1 MVIGA
6 TTLRERH
13 CPHAVMRGGRR
24 LALIG
29 AFGISVCSAP
39 AAAQVSASDA
49 ATIAELRRQLD
60 EMRHRLEQLEARAA
74 TAARP
79 VASPAPARSASARAA
94 ASAPAATT
102 AQAEARAAA
111 AEARAAAAEARAAQQ
126 ALAATPA
133 AASALTAS
141 VPGLDPP
148 DPMGRD
154 FATEE
159 ALRSDLP
166 GVAFRVPGT
175 ETQVRLYGFAKLT
188 GYYDLGPRNQ
198 TDAPP
203 PQTIPLS
210 DSPADQQGGDFAMT
224 ARFSRF
230 GIDTRSLTGWG
241 TLETRLEGDFGGGAA
256 GSSNAVFRLRQAWGE
271 LGDERFRV
279 LAGQANSLWN
289 EGVFETLI
297 DATNLN
303 QSFVRQAQ
311 IRLTA
316 RLAEGLTG
324 MVSLEA
330 PETTYTSAA
339 GVFTPTTN
347 LQGGASPA
355 FSSVPDLLARLAWRQ
370 DGVEVGLRGLLRQIE
385 IRTAGTAATPTVS
398 DTTPA
403 WGFAGMVRLPM
414 RLASEAF
421 GQDDLAIMAFY
432 GQGIGRYFA
441 GQTSGQ
447 DALTNLGLPGVDSPS
462 LDAIE
467 SYGATVAYRR
477 FWTTQVRSNFAY
489 SYARNDYPSYALGFA
504 PGSASATS
512 LNRDYQ
518 QVFANLIWSPF
529 AEVRNGTFGSGWLD
543 LGVEYLFTRR
553 DLYGGASAAGSA
565 GAGHGIA
572 NRVLFAAIARF

>member
-1 MVIGA
+1 MAIGA
-6 TTLRERH
+6 MALHGRDCQR
-13 CPHAVMRGGRR
+13 AVMRGCRR
-24 LALIG
+24 MALIG
-29 AFGISVCSAP
+29 AVAVAIWP
-39 AAAQVSASDA
+39 AAGVAQVSASDA

-60 EMRHRLEQLEARAA
+60 EMRRRLEQLEARAA
-74 TAARP
+74 TAGRP
-79 VASPAPARSASARAA
+79 VVTPPPTRNAPARVQPA
-94 ASAPAATT
+94 APA

-126 ALAATPA
+126 ALAAAPPA
-133 AASALTAS
+133 ASPLTAS

-188 GYYDLGPRNQ
+188 GYYDFGPRNQ

-210 DSPADQQGGDFAMT
+210 GSPADQQGGDFGMT

-241 TLETRLEGDFGGGAA
+241 TLETRIEGDFGGGAA

-271 LGDERFRV
+271 LGDESFRV
-279 LAGQANSLWN
+279 LIGQANSLWN

-311 IRLTA
+311 IRLTG

-339 GVFTPTTN
+339 GVFNPTTN

-355 FSSVPDLLARLAWRQ
+355 FSSVPDLLARLTWRQ

-385 IRTAGTAATPTVS
+385 IRTAGTAATPNVS
-398 DTTPA
+398 ETTPA
-403 WGFAGMVRLPM
+403 WGLAGMVRLPM

-477 FWTTQVRSNFAY
+477 FWSTQVRSNFAY

-518 QVFANLIWSPF
+518 QVFVNLIWSPF

-553 DLYGGASAAGSA
+553 DLYGGASAAGLA